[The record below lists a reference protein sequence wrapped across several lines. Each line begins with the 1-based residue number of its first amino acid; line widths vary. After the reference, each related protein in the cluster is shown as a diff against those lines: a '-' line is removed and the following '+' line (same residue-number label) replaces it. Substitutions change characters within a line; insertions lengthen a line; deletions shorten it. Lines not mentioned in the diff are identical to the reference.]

1 MRLTQSRLNWNTRNS
16 FRSQSQPMVRAL
28 ITLALAFYSPSNARA
43 AQSAN
48 AQSPL
53 GINLEAVSIYYA
65 EQPFLNIFKNV
76 APGTSGSTGWST
88 LTNIYVTTPEAAYLR
103 LDANGYPTTL
113 TASASDPNVPQLFS
127 NACVMPMYELP
138 NSNAGTGPPYRSGHY
153 VVLYDGQG
161 TLVYSLDASMV
172 SRSPGRDVF
181 NVATPA
187 KGVRICITATDPS
200 HTGNYLRNI
209 RVVKAEEEKL
219 LTAGNIFEPSFLAKM
234 QTFRVLRFMWWLE
247 IIDSKLSSWSNR
259 PLPTDDGWGG
269 ANGVPLEVTLQLAN
283 AIGADPWVNVPAQAD
298 DSYIANMATLF
309 HTNVGTNQRVYIEMS
324 NEVWN
329 TTYQE
334 HDYSVNQGLAIWPH
348 SGLSK
353 TSVGLNWMGMRTAQ
367 MCDIWKS
374 VWGADFSRVTCV
386 LGAFSDI
393 PNWATEELN
402 CVLWTGAGNAPC
414 AGHNIGAVAIAPYFG
429 FQAPSTWSSLSQA
442 TAVTNIFTELNTG
455 GLISGDYPG
464 GVLKQVAAEEV
475 AIAKALAPYKLP
487 FIGYEG
493 GQSLVGFPNYPNG
506 STIVND
512 YIAANRDPRMGADYT
527 TYLNNW
533 RSNGGQM
540 FVLYEDISAAN
551 QYGEFG
557 ALESSMDTI
566 SPLSSAPVKWQAIQN
581 FISSTPCWWTG
592 CVGVVDKIPMP
603 LSNFTV
609 Q

>member
-1 MRLTQSRLNWNTRNS
+1 MRFTKSRSNRSTGGSN
-16 FRSQSQPMVRAL
+16 RSQSRPIVAAL
-28 ITLALAFYSPSNARA
+28 IALTLALYSPTSARA

-53 GINLEAVSIYYA
+53 GINLEAISIFNS

-76 APGTSGSTGWST
+76 APGNATTGWAT
-88 LTNIYVTTPEAAYLR
+88 LTKNYNTTQEANYLQ

-113 TASASDPNVPQLFS
+113 TASASDPNVPQLFGI
-127 NACVMPMYELP
+127 ACVAPMFALP
-138 NSNAGTGPPYRSGHY
+138 NSNAGTGSPYRSGQY

-161 TLVYSLDASMV
+161 ALAYSLDASIV
-172 SRSPGRDVF
+172 STSPGRDVF
-181 NVATPA
+181 NVANPA
-187 KGVRICITATDPS
+187 TGVRICITATDPN
-200 HTGNYLRNI
+200 HTGNNLRNI
-209 RVVKAEEEKL
+209 RVVKAEEESL
-219 LTAGNIFEPSFLAKM
+219 LTAGNVFEPSFLAKM

-247 IIDSKLSSWSNR
+247 IINSTLSSWSNR

-269 ANGVPLEVTLQLAN
+269 ANGIPLEATIQLSN

-298 DSYIANMATLF
+298 DTYITNMATLF
-309 HTNVGTNQRVYIEMS
+309 HANLGTNQRVYIELS

-334 HDYSVNQGLAIWPH
+334 HDYSISQGLALWPN
-348 SGLSK
+348 SGLSNS
-353 TSVGLNWMGMRTAQ
+353 SVGHNWMGMRTAQ

-386 LGAFSDI
+386 LGAFTDVPS
-393 PNWATEELN
+393 WTTEELN
-402 CVLWTGAGNAPC
+402 CALWTGTGNAPC
-414 AGHNIGAVAIAPYFG
+414 SGHNIGAVAIAPYFG
-429 FQAPSTWSSLSQA
+429 FQAPSTWSSLPQA
-442 TAVTNIFTELNTG
+442 TALTNIFTEFNTG

-464 GVLKQVAAEEV
+464 GVLKQVAAEEA
-475 AIAKALAPYKLP
+475 AIAQALAPYKLP
-487 FIGYEG
+487 LIGYEG
-493 GQSLVGFPNYPNG
+493 GQSLVGFSTYQNG

-512 YIAANRDPRMGADYT
+512 YIAANRDIRMGADYT

-533 RSNGGQM
+533 KSSGGQM
-540 FVLYEDISAAN
+540 IALYEDISGAG

-557 ALESSMDTI
+557 ALESFMDTV
-566 SPLSSAPVKWQAIQN
+566 SPLSSAPAKWQAIQN

-592 CVGVVDKIPMP
+592 CVGVVGKVPMP
-603 LSNFTV
+603 PSNFTV